1 MGSHINTMSEVS
13 LMIKKQEKKMTEV
26 LVKKTHFT
34 FLEIERLFQLY
45 RDHAEDLDC
54 MDRNTFR
61 EFLHDVFNMTD
72 DILMDRIFK
81 YFDTVNDGNI
91 TREEWIMGLNIFLKG
106 TVDEQIEYCFSIY
119 DLNADG
125 YISREEML
133 TMLKTCLVRQGLE
146 EDGDEGVKDLIEMT
160 LKKMDDDKDGKVSF
174 SDFETTVKNEP
185 LMLEAFGP
193 CLPTNKFGDK
203 FISSFLEQV

>member
-1 MGSHINTMSEVS
+1 MSEVS

-45 RDHAEDLDC
+45 REHAEDLDS

-81 YFDTVNDGNI
+81 YFDSVNDGNI
-91 TREEWIMGLNIFLKG
+91 TREEWIMGLNVFLKG
-106 TVDEQIEYCFSIY
+106 IIEAINPSLFSRSKSV
-119 DLNADG
+119 AQ
-125 YISREEML
+125 
-133 TMLKTCLVRQGLE
+133 VRW
-146 EDGDEGVKDLIEMT
+146 M
-160 LKKMDDDKDGKVSF
+160 
-174 SDFETTVKNEP
+174 
-185 LMLEAFGP
+185 
-193 CLPTNKFGDK
+193 NKFNTA
-203 FISSFLEQV
+203 FQFTT